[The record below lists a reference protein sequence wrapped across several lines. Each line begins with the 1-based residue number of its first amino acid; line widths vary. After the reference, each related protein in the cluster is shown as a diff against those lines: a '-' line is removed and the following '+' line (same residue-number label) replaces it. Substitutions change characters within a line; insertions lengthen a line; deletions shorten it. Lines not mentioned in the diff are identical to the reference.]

1 MPPGLLIFHLIQHVE
16 PLDPAVPK
24 AASRMRRDGPTAACP
39 AVFPGDLYIT
49 FFERNILL
57 I

>member
-1 MPPGLLIFHLIQHVE
+1 MLPGLLNFHLFQYLE
-16 PLDPAVPK
+16 PLGRALLK
-24 AASRMRRDGPTAACP
+24 AASRMKRGGPTAACP

-49 FFERNILL
+49 FFERNDLL